1 LDKQTILLTGASGLL
16 GKTLLREWLSAGHS
30 IIGVTRTEAS
40 AEKLRIEFGEFKESH
55 FMAIDLGRPESISKL
70 IEFME
75 SERLTCNTLVNA
87 ARNLDNLIKP
97 DRIDTWSQFSDE
109 FSLGVVGAYQLT
121 MEVASRPHF
130 LLNSV
135 INVSSIFGLVA
146 VQSEL
151 YGSRDVLPPVA
162 YSVTKA
168 ALNHLTREMAV
179 RLAPKIRVN
188 AVLLGGIEGR
198 ASPEFVSLYS
208 KKVPLGRMLL
218 PKDLLGPFSFLMS
231 SDSSG
236 VVGHLLV
243 VDGGWTLS

>member
-1 LDKQTILLTGASGLL
+1 MDKRTILLTGASGLL
-16 GKTLLREWLSAGHS
+16 GKTLLREWLSAGHP
-30 IIGVTRTEAS
+30 IIGVTRTEES
-40 AEKLRIEFGEFKESH
+40 AEKLRIEFGEFKQSH
-55 FMAIDLGRPESISKL
+55 FIAIDLGRAESISKL

-75 SERLTCNTLVNA
+75 SERLTCNTLINA
-87 ARNLDNLIKP
+87 ARSLDNLVKP
-97 DRIDTWSQFSDE
+97 DRTDTWSQFSDE

-146 VQSEL
+146 VQTDL
-151 YGSRDVLPPVA
+151 YGSRDALPPVA

-179 RLAPKIRVN
+179 RLAPRIRVN

-198 ASPEFVSLYS
+198 ASSEFVSLYS

-218 PKDLLGPFSFLMS
+218 PKDLVGPFSFLMS
-231 SDSSG
+231 TDSSG